1 MDYKLCEGIQMSQT
15 LKKYL
20 IVVSAAVM
28 FSVSSL
34 AYSGPCPGHPH
45 FCDGEDID
53 LSGVNDSIE
62 ENAERIEQVNK
73 EDMRVKS
80 GELNDGTLTLRVE
93 DMEKSDG
100 RDYIYGKDV
109 NIDLSD
115 LDQSAEVSENRTDID
130 TNTTNISNN
139 RTDIDQNTD
148 RSVANE
154 NRSVDNSQRISN
166 NRDDIETNTQNI
178 NTNTSAISDV
188 RGYTVDNRRSINT
201 NAYGIETNRQAIN
214 ANAYGIETNRQAIK
228 TNAYGIETN
237 RQAINTNAYGIETNR
252 QAIVDTNARI
262 DGVMNDM
269 KYLDRNL
276 SAGVASAMAIGQHQF
291 DPSYSGGQVSLSGGF
306 YNGENAVSFA
316 VGVPVGERAFFSAA
330 IAADSGSN
338 GESGSVGMTFKLP

>member
-20 IVVSAAVM
+20 IALTMVSAMAI
-28 FSVSSL
+28 SSPTY
-34 AYSGPCPGHPH
+34 A
-45 FCDGEDID
+45 FCFFNCGGDNSEQ
-53 LSGVNDSIE
+53 IE

-93 DMEKSDG
+93 DMEKTQG
-100 RDYIYGKDV
+100 RDEIYGKDV
-109 NIDLSD
+109 DIDLSD
-115 LDQSAEVSENRTDID
+115 LDQSEEVSENRTDIN

-166 NRDDIETNTQNI
+166 NRDDIAEHGDRLDQNDVKNQEQDVAIDENTTRSQANKDMNDRQNRVIVQNDRRSKNNETN
-178 NTNTSAISDV
+178 
-188 RGYTVDNRRSINT
+188 
-201 NAYGIETNRQAIN
+201 
-214 ANAYGIETNRQAIK
+214 
-228 TNAYGIETN
+228 
-237 RQAINTNAYGIETNR
+237 IETNR

>member
-214 ANAYGIETNRQAIK
+214 
-228 TNAYGIETN
+228 
-237 RQAINTNAYGIETNR
+237 TNAYGIETNR